1 MDLLSRPLRLAGILV
16 TLLLAVLVLMY
27 LSGAVALDQLESNA
41 LKILGI
47 TAVLAIA
54 MLVVGALI
62 GKPSTSGSALEK
74 DPEKGNK

>member
-1 MDLLSRPLRLAGILV
+1 MDLLSRSLRLGGILV
-16 TLLLAVLVLMY
+16 TLLLAVLALMY
-27 LSGAVALDQLESNA
+27 LTGVVALDQLESNA

-62 GKPSTSGSALEK
+62 GKPSTSGTTLEK
-74 DPEKGNK
+74 DKP

>member
-1 MDLLSRPLRLAGILV
+1 MDLLSRSLRLAGILV
-16 TLLLAVLVLMY
+16 TLLLAVLALMY

-54 MLVVGALI
+54 TLMVGALI

-74 DPEKGNK
+74 DKP

>member
-1 MDLLSRPLRLAGILV
+1 MDLLSRSLRLGGILV
-16 TLLLAVLVLMY
+16 TLLLAVLALMY
-27 LSGAVALDQLESNA
+27 LTGVVALDQLESNA

-54 MLVVGALI
+54 MLAVGALI

-74 DPEKGNK
+74 DKP

>member
-1 MDLLSRPLRLAGILV
+1 MDLLSRSLRLGGILV
-16 TLLLAVLVLMY
+16 TLLLAVLALMY
-27 LSGAVALDQLESNA
+27 LSGLVALDQLESNA

-54 MLVVGALI
+54 MLAVGALI

-74 DPEKGNK
+74 DKP